1 MLAGRCVLKLKLKRS
16 SVDKQTGRPMARALV
31 RAMGWV
37 RQRWGRPA
45 RKALPLA
52 CAPGKASTLSA
63 TELPMVRRDLS
74 AVLDQHPDART
85 VMRFVRALEHGL
97 RKKGR
102 HALDELPVEV
112 VRRAMGQLDAVV
124 VDWSPEGLC
133 TLRSKAALA
142 IAERERIANIRQAAL
157 KLDAYEQ
164 VEVEEASVTTFMA
177 ASEEWERSFTGQS
190 GTTSHNAEAVHAPA
204 ERLEAQPA

>member
-16 SVDKQTGRPMARALV
+16 SVDKQTGRPMARAMV

-45 RKALPLA
+45 RKAVPVA
-52 CAPGKASTLSA
+52 AAPGRASTLA
-63 TELPMVRRDLS
+63 AAELPLVRRDLS

-142 IAERERIANIRQAAL
+142 IAERERLASSRQAAL
-157 KLDAYEQ
+157 DLAAYEE

-177 ASEEWERSFTGQS
+177 ASEEWERSFTGRS
-190 GTTSHNAEAVHAPA
+190 GATPHDAEAGHASA